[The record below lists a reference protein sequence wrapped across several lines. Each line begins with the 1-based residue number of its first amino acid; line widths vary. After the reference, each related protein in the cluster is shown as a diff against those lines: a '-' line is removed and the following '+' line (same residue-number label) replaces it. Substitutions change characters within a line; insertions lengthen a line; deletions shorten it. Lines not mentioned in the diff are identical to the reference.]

1 VVVELRKAT
10 GLSVPRREPAAAG
23 LADESV
29 SVFGLWYLVDVHHLD
44 CPLLFGCAKKASTK
58 FFFKRKRLT
67 SMKKTADFHQSRLLL
82 FDLLQQLTEGA
93 VSDTSTKSIVPNI
106 YCHVV
111 TNAQ

>member
-1 VVVELRKAT
+1 MSITWIVLC
-10 GLSVPRREPAAAG
+10 S
-23 LADESV
+23 LAV
-29 SVFGLWYLVDVHHLD
+29 Q
-44 CPLLFGCAKKASTK
+44 KKQAQS